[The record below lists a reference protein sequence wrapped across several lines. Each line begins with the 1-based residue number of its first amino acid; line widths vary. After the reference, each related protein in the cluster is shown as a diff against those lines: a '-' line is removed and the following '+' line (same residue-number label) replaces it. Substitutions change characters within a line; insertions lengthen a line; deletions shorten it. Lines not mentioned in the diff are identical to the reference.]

1 MQVLLIAKNVLISV
15 LPVLYQIAIA
25 HHAKDK
31 IEYHLQLIIHAYAK
45 MDISTVEFRIVQFVL
60 INVLLVFTQQLDVL
74 LAME

>member
-31 IEYHLQLIIHAYAK
+31 IEYHLQLIIHACNYF
-45 MDISTVEFRIVQFVL
+45 DILYYLHHLRI
-60 INVLLVFTQQLDVL
+60 LLNK
-74 LAME
+74 